1 MLWGELSGCDPM
13 AAEAETLAGGP
24 FTRRW
29 PRRSR
34 SGALEP
40 SSSPCHCWE
49 EEIPPALALTCA
61 SCPNTLAVAREMFR
75 GALLP
80 APFQAGSLCVS
91 RQTVPA
97 TSHSTSCLLVTSSK
111 HIVRKFRGHLRTK
124 IESGEGTVPVR
135 GPSAVQTWDG
145 ILLGE
150 QLITM
155 SCTDKIAR

>member
-1 MLWGELSGCDPM
+1 MHSSLPPSKL
-13 AAEAETLAGGP
+13 
-24 FTRRW
+24 
-29 PRRSR
+29 
-34 SGALEP
+34 GACL
-40 SSSPCHCWE
+40 
-49 EEIPPALALTCA
+49 
-61 SCPNTLAVAREMFR
+61 
-75 GALLP
+75 
-80 APFQAGSLCVS
+80 S
-91 RQTVPA
+91 RQMVPA
-97 TSHSTSCLLVTSSK
+97 TSHTTSCLLVTSSK